1 VYLPPFFFFVLNALC
16 VGVFKLFETLFIYL
30 FFSYVVLKG
39 SKRQRILQGNFVCV
53 HLPPLLYL

>member
-1 VYLPPFFFFVLNALC
+1 

-30 FFSYVVLKG
+30 FFPYVVLKG
-39 SKRQRILQGNFVCV
+39 SKRRGILQGNFVCV